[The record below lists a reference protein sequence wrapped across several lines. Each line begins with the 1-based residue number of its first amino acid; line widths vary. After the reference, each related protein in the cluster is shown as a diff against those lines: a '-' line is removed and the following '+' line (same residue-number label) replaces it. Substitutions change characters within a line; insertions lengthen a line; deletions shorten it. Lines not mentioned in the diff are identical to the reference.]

1 MKRFFVIGILSVSIL
16 SICLY
21 AFVGHIETDSLIT
34 ALKQGNAAEVSR
46 YFDDILD
53 IKFPEKEEI
62 KNIGKIQ
69 AGITLKR
76 FFEEAGIKGFEKTNE
91 RFTESTM
98 YINGKLHGSSK
109 DYNLTIML
117 RTKEGKFYIV
127 TFRVN

>member
-1 MKRFFVIGILSVSIL
+1 MKRLFVIGILSASIL
-16 SICLY
+16 SVSLY
-21 AFVGHIETDSLIT
+21 SFIGHVETDSLIE

-53 IKFPEKEEI
+53 MKFPEKEEF
-62 KNIGKIQ
+62 KNIGKTQ

-76 FFEEAGIKGFEKTNE
+76 FFEEAGINGFEKTNE
-91 RFTESTM
+91 RSTESTM

-109 DYNLTIML
+109 EYNLTIML
-117 RTKEGKFYIV
+117 RIKEGKFYIV